1 MHKTENNS
9 LAKITLLV
17 FSVTLLLSA
26 ALMFAVQPM
35 VGKMLLPIVGGT
47 PAGWIVAMAFFQL
60 MLLVGYLLAHI
71 LSKLSALQHGIFY
84 VLCLVLGIC
93 FLPLSLNAHL
103 SQIPGNPAAHDIF
116 ILLTFAVAVP
126 FIALSA
132 TSSTIQRLFTATD
145 HASAKDPYFL
155 YAASNF
161 GSFSGLLLY
170 PLLVEPLFAISEQT
184 TILKF
189 FYISLISLATICI
202 FLSYTGH
209 RKSLKTAANPV
220 VPSQNTPPPVETS
233 KAPTSPVSKKR
244 YLQWLFMSF
253 VPSSLLLGVT
263 IYITTDVISVP
274 MIWVLPLALYLL
286 TFIIAFSKQKILSQK
301 MLDLIHPHL
310 VLVSIICISLFASD
324 WLTGWFDVV
333 FYLSVFTAITLSY
346 HMRLAALRPLE
357 ENSKDLTGFYLMMSV
372 GGALGGVLNAF
383 IIPLVTNRLVEFPLM
398 LLVSL
403 LAHPAV
409 KLRSG
414 PGIFLL
420 VCIIMGAGMLT
431 ITPPNLPFSIKDVL
445 GLVLPLI
452 LLLAILSPI
461 FPKLFILLKPES
473 FMIAAATI
481 FIYAQFSHAS
491 LNQLL
496 MTRNFYGTVRVFEM
510 DTPLTSD
517 ESGETKYKVRYMT
530 HGTTVH
536 GQQIMVPE
544 FEKTPT
550 AYFSEPG
557 PLGDIFTQ
565 PNLKKIAVIG
575 LGVGSMNCYAAPDRE
590 FTFVEI
596 DPAVIDVAKD
606 YFTFLSAC
614 KSAKEPRILLGDG
627 RLELE
632 KLADEKFDIIA
643 LDAFSSDMVPTHLLS
658 AEAVQLY
665 KEHLT
670 DNGII
675 IFNISNR
682 YILLDGI
689 LVAAAEETGLA
700 HRFKQ
705 DQTLNKPFTYPS
717 RWFAMAK
724 SEDTLKALDEKGWKA
739 LERKTSVRPWTD
751 DYSNIMSVVKF

>member
-1 MHKTENNS
+1 MHTTENNG

-60 MLLVGYLLAHI
+60 MLLVGYLLAHL
-71 LSKLSALQHGIFY
+71 LSKLHALKHGVFY
-84 VLCLVLGIC
+84 VLCLIIGVC
-93 FLPLSLNAHL
+93 FLPLSLSAHL
-103 SQIPGNPAAHDIF
+103 DRIPGNPAAHDIF
-116 ILLTFAVAVP
+116 VLLTFAVAVP

-145 HASAKDPYFL
+145 HASANDPYFL

-161 GSFSGLLLY
+161 GSFTGLLFY
-170 PLLVEPLFAISEQT
+170 PLIVEPMFAISEQT
-184 TILKF
+184 AFLKY
-189 FYISLISLATICI
+189 FYIGLTGLAALCI
-202 FLSYTGH
+202 FLSYTGT
-209 RKSLKTAANPV
+209 KKNA
-220 VPSQNTPPPVETS
+220 
-233 KAPTSPVSKKR
+233 KAPAKPAATTQPTAPAVSKKR

-286 TFIIAFSKQKILSQK
+286 TFIIAFSKKQIVSQQL
-301 MLDLIHPHL
+301 LDNIHPHI
-310 VLVSIICISLFASD
+310 VLVSMVCISLLVSD
-324 WLTGWFDVV
+324 WLTGWFGVI
-333 FYLSVFTAITLSY
+333 FYLGVFTAVTLAY
-346 HMRLAALRPLE
+346 HMRLASLRPLE

-403 LAHPAV
+403 LAHPAI
-409 KLRSG
+409 KLRSA
-414 PGIFLL
+414 PGLFL
-420 VCIIMGAGMLT
+420 VTCIVIGTAMLNT
-431 ITPPNLPFSIKDVL
+431 TPPSLPFNVNDTL
-445 GLVLPLI
+445 GMVLPLI

-461 FPKLFILLKPES
+461 FPKLFVLLKPES
-473 FMIAAATI
+473 LMIAASII
-481 FIYAQFSHAS
+481 FIYAQFSS
-491 LNQLL
+491 STLNQML

-510 DTPLTSD
+510 ETPLGSD
-517 ESGETKYKVRYMT
+517 ESGETKYQVRYMT

-536 GQQIMVPE
+536 GQQVMDPE

-550 AYFSEPG
+550 AYFSRPG
-557 PLGDIFTQ
+557 PLGDIFTRTDI
-565 PNLKKIAVIG
+565 KKIAVIG
-575 LGVGSMNCYAAPDRE
+575 LGVGSMNCYEAPDRE

-606 YFTFLSAC
+606 HFTFLSAC
-614 KSAKEPRILLGDG
+614 QSAKEPRILLGDG

-632 KLADEKFDIIA
+632 KLVGEKFDLIA

-658 AEAVQLY
+658 AEAIKLY
-665 KEHLT
+665 KEHLS
-670 DNGII
+670 DNGLL

-682 YILLDGI
+682 YILLHDI

-705 DQTLNKPFTYPS
+705 DLTLNKPFTYPS
-717 RWFAMAK
+717 RWFVMAK
-724 SEDTLKALDEKGWKA
+724 SEDILKSLDDKGWIA
-739 LERKTSVRPWTD
+739 IDRRPEVRPWTD